1 MTIHNGW
8 RGQVDSADDPSAGVL
23 ASAHSRTVARILLLG
38 SIRAVTDNEHSIEP
52 PSASQRRLLAL
63 LAINAGR
70 TLRPDYLAEI
80 LGISG
85 GALRSTVSR
94 LRKLTG
100 PTALITGAAGYQ
112 INADVDA
119 ATFTALVSQRHAGE
133 RLDRLD
139 AALGLWRGVALD
151 EFRHEPWAAAE
162 AARLDELHAMAIED
176 RAELLLEAGRGDDA
190 VASLEPHIV
199 TSPLRDRARGLLMR
213 GLAQQGR
220 QAEALR
226 AFQDYRAHLAEEVGT
241 EPSAEVRALERLI
254 ASGSDQAS
262 VGPWSPGE
270 PWTRPKPTTLRTVG
284 SVPVALTDLL
294 GRDDD
299 VTRALH
305 LLDRCRLVS
314 LTGCG
319 GVGKTRLAVE
329 VAHRVRDQFDDG
341 VWWIE
346 LATLSDPSAI
356 VHAIAVHVDT
366 GPVSNLDP
374 LTAVVSAYSDRKSLL
389 VLDNCEHVIV
399 ECGRVVR
406 ALLERC
412 PHLSVLTTSRV
423 PLGVSGEHLVIVEPL
438 PVGGADD
445 AASSAAVQLF
455 VDRAQS
461 SLATF
466 QLDAANTTTVV
477 ELCRRLDGLPLAI
490 ELAASRVRSMSPAR
504 ILGRMDDRFR
514 VLDNSHSVD
523 DDRHHSMLR
532 TLQWSYELLSPELQ
546 ALFDDLSVFAGAFNT
561 DAAEQICASA
571 SVRAPD
577 IADHLAQL
585 VDHSMLSV
593 TDISGDDARFKLA
606 ESFRAFGREHLG
618 DSERRAEAEQRY
630 AAYWVRFAET
640 AHAGVRSV
648 DEGRWRRAVDDEI
661 ANLRASHAVLVDH
674 HEIDGA
680 LRIVVALYEYAFVGL
695 RLEIGA
701 WAEAALEM
709 EDASSHH
716 LWPDAT
722 AVAALMAWARGAHT
736 EMEQHLAVL
745 DPLADLTSPSGHFLV
760 EFARGLRA
768 AFRGRMAELCRQYEF
783 CQASAEADD
792 DSYRRVTIAGQL
804 AFAHAFSGH
813 PDAIGIGEHGVEMG
827 EALGNPSALA
837 TALWGLGTTLVP
849 VDPRRALDCFARTA
863 QLASAVGASLIE
875 ITAESTAVG
884 IRDESASPSEE
895 LNYLLDRWEYWH
907 RAGPTPPHWH
917 VCRKVAFALM
927 RAGQHRSVAV
937 MLGAEDAAQMRLARP
952 AGDERRIQRARE
964 VLDRTLGTEEAAR
977 LRSVG
982 AAMDHAELGRHVV
995 DALRRAVATVSDHN
1009 APSDHADAR
1018 RA

>member
-1 MTIHNGW
+1 VTIHSGW
-8 RGQVDSADDPSAGVL
+8 RGQIGSDYDPPAGGQPF
-23 ASAHSRTVARILLLG
+23 ARPQAITHILLLG
-38 SIRAVTDNEHSIEP
+38 SIRAVTDDGRSIEP

-63 LAINAGR
+63 LAVNAGR

-94 LRKLTG
+94 LRRLTG
-100 PTALITGAAGYQ
+100 SAALITGAAGYQ
-112 INADVDA
+112 IDAAVDA
-119 ATFTALVSQRHAGE
+119 ATFTELVSDRHGGE

-139 AALGLWRGVALD
+139 AALALWRGVALD
-151 EFRHEPWAAAE
+151 EFRHESWAAAE

-176 RAELLLEAGRGDDA
+176 RAELLLEAHRCDEA

-199 TSPLRDRARGLLMR
+199 NSPLRDRARGLLMR

-241 EPSAEVRALERLI
+241 EPSVEVRALERLI
-254 ASGSDQAS
+254 ASGSDHAFART
-262 VGPWSPGE
+262 PSPDE
-270 PWTRPKPTTLRTVG
+270 QRTRPRPSTPRAAG

-294 GRDDD
+294 GRDGD
-299 VTRALH
+299 VSHALH
-305 LLDRCRLVS
+305 VLDRSRLVS
-314 LTGCG
+314 LTGYG

-329 VAHRVRDQFDDG
+329 VAHRADGRYEDG
-341 VWWIE
+341 VWWVE
-346 LATLSDPSAI
+346 LASLTEPSAI
-356 VHAIAVHVDT
+356 VHAIASRVDT
-366 GPVSNLDP
+366 GPVSNQDP
-374 LTAVVSAYSDRKSLL
+374 LAAVLSAYSDRQALF

-406 ALLERC
+406 DLLERC
-412 PHLSVLTTSRV
+412 PHVSVLTTSRV

-438 PVGGADD
+438 PVDGADD
-445 AASSAAVQLF
+445 AASSPAVQLF

-461 SLATF
+461 SLTTF
-466 QLDAANTTTVV
+466 ELNDANTSTVV

-514 VLDNSHSVD
+514 MLDTSHSID

-532 TLQWSYELLSPELQ
+532 TLQWSYELLSAELQ
-546 ALFDDLSVFAGAFNT
+546 SLFDDLSVFAGGFGT
-561 DAAEQICASA
+561 VAAEQVCASA
-571 SVRAPD
+571 SLATSD

-593 TDISGDDARFKLA
+593 TDISGDDARFQLA
-606 ESFRAFGREHLG
+606 ETFRAFGREHLR
-618 DSERRAEAEQRY
+618 DSNQLADAEQRY

-640 AHAGVRSV
+640 ARNGVRGV
-648 DEGRWRRAVDDEI
+648 DEGGWRRAIDDEI
-661 ANLRASHAVLVDH
+661 ANLRAAHAVLVDRH
-674 HEIDGA
+674 DVDGA

-695 RLEIGA
+695 RLEIGD
-701 WAEAALEM
+701 WADVAVAMDGAAT
-709 EDASSHH
+709 HP

-722 AVAALMAWARGAHT
+722 AVAALMAWARGAHS
-736 EMEQHLAVL
+736 EMERHLAVL
-745 DPLADLTSPSGHFLV
+745 DPRADLASPNGRFLV

-768 AFRGRMAELCRQYEF
+768 AFRGRMKELCRQYEF
-783 CQASAEADD
+783 CQASAEADN

-813 PDAIGIGEHGVEMG
+813 PDAIGIAEHGVELG

-837 TALWGLGTTLVP
+837 TALWGLGTTLVS

-863 QLASAVGASLIE
+863 QLARAVGASLIE

-884 IRDESASPSEE
+884 IRDESASPSDE
-895 LNYLLDRWEYWH
+895 LTYLLDRWEYWH
-907 RAGPTPPHWH
+907 SAGPTPPHWH
-917 VCRKVAFALM
+917 VCRKVAFALL
-927 RAGQHRSVAV
+927 RAGQYHSVAV
-937 MLGAEDAAQMRLARP
+937 MLGAEDAVQLRLARP
-952 AGDERRIQRARE
+952 AGDERRIQRAGE
-964 VLDRTLGTEEAAR
+964 VLDRTLGTAEAAR
-977 LRSVG
+977 LRSLG
-982 AAMDHAELGRHVV
+982 AAMDHAALGRHVV
-995 DALRRAVATVSDHN
+995 DALRRAVATVGDHN
-1009 APSDHADAR
+1009 SPSDHVDAR